1 MDTIFI
7 SSKNSKTYDHYRLLL
22 NLSNIINLKWGDKYV
37 ALSTLSIYYKRENE
51 RCHTEIINLKYQLQ
65 CEMKNL
71 YHQMDHILHQIFKII
86 LNIS

>member
-37 ALSTLSIYYKRENE
+37 ALSTLSIYYKWENE
-51 RCHTEIINLKYQLQ
+51 RVIQK
-65 CEMKNL
+65 
-71 YHQMDHILHQIFKII
+71 
-86 LNIS
+86 